1 MNHRMRKSF
10 WVGAAVIPAIAI
22 AVYLITWI
30 VIKHRSQPLH
40 GPFDVDM
47 KCMGGHEIFLDLE
60 SSEAYEVCPG
70 HRTRDPIGKVVRNNN
85 SATILDNRDG
95 APWIRID
102 WDGSSHSLSFLK
114 TPDSTSLMGMIPV
127 RSHVHQVTSPWR
139 LWAPR
144 FFPEE

>member
-1 MNHRMRKSF
+1 MRKSF
-10 WVGAAVIPAIAI
+10 WVGAAVILAIAI
-22 AVYLITWI
+22 AAYLTTWI
-30 VIKHRSQPLH
+30 VIKYRSQPLH
-40 GPFDVDM
+40 GTFDVGM

-60 SSEAYEVCPG
+60 SGDAYDACPG
-70 HRTRDPIGKVVRNNN
+70 HRSRDRIGKVVRNNN
-85 SATILDNRDG
+85 SATIIDSRDG

-114 TPDSTSLMGMIPV
+114 VPDSTSLMGMIPL
-127 RSHVHQVTSPWR
+127 RGHVHQVTSPWR